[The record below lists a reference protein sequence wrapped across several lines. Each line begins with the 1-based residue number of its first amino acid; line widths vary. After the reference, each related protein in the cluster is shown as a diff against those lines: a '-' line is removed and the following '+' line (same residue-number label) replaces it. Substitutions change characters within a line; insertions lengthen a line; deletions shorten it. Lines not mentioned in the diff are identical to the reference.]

1 MAALE
6 LLGPPRPYE
15 WRRALSVPGALWVCC
30 AVAGSVLGQAGAVRV
45 AALTGPLRRA
55 VTDPPVLAAWVI
67 ALLLA
72 WAVAGTAA
80 LAGGR
85 LVERLWLRR
94 DWGRIGAALLRRRT
108 RRWSAACAAAEA
120 ARAVAVAPGAT
131 AADLAAFH
139 HTAARRNRLAMAEPS
154 CPGPLADRMAAL
166 ERRVDGQYALDLPAA
181 WPLLWLLL
189 PGPVRDDVRGAR
201 ARWEAATVW
210 AAWGVLF
217 LLLVPV
223 WWPAALPGLLLCWW
237 GRHLAGAAL
246 DELARLTEAAV
257 DVHGLDLARKLGVA
271 QDQPTFE
278 PCLGRAV
285 TAVARK
291 GT

>member
-6 LLGPPRPYE
+6 PLGPPRPYE

-30 AVAGSVLGQAGAVRV
+30 AVVGSVLGQADALRF
-45 AALTGPLRRA
+45 AALAGPLRRA
-55 VTDPPVLAAWVI
+55 ATDPPVLAAWVI

-80 LAGGR
+80 LAGGGA
-85 LVERLWLRR
+85 VERLWLRQ
-94 DWGRIGAALLRRRT
+94 DWGRLGAALLRRRG
-108 RRWSAACAAAEA
+108 RRWSAACAATET
-120 ARAVAVAPGAT
+120 ARGIALAPGAT
-131 AADLAAFH
+131 AADLAAFRNA
-139 HTAARRNRLAMAEPS
+139 AARRNRLALAEPT

-166 ERRVDGQYALDLPAA
+166 ERRVDGQYALDLAAA

-189 PGPVRDDVRGAR
+189 PAAVRADVREAR
-201 ARWEAATVW
+201 VRWEAAAGW

-223 WWPAALPGLLLCWW
+223 WWPAVLPGLLLCGW
-237 GRHLAGAAL
+237 GRQLAAPAV

-257 DVHGLDLARKLGVA
+257 DVHGIELAHRLGVA
-271 QDQPTFE
+271 LDQQTLE
-278 PCLGRAV
+278 PRGGKAV
-285 TAVARK
+285 TAIARK